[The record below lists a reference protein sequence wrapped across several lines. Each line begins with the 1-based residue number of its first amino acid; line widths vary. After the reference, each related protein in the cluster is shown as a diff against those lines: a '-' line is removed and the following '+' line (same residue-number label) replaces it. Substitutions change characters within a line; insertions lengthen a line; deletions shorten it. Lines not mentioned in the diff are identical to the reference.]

1 MTETN
6 TLRAILLAAAKRLPH
21 VRLFRNNVGMGWAGR
36 LIHRTEA
43 GTVALHGARPLHA
56 GLCEGSSDLIGWT
69 TLEITPD
76 MVGRKVA
83 VFTAVEVKVPGKK
96 PTAEQINFITQ
107 VRTAGGIAEVLTD
120 AEQVGVLH
128 F

>member
-1 MTETN
+1 M
-6 TLRAILLAAAKRLPH
+6 R
-21 VRLFRNNVGMGWAGR
+21 
-36 LIHRTEA
+36 
-43 GTVALHGARPLHA
+43 A

-69 TLEITPD
+69 TVEITPE

-83 VFTAVEVKVPGKK
+83 VFTAVEVKVPGKR
-96 PTAEQINFITQ
+96 PTAEQVNFLAQ

-120 AEQVGVLH
+120 AEQVGFIH